1 MQCGEG
7 TRPSPPP
14 AGHMLHHCL
23 KAGTQCRSAP
33 APQQSSPSSPR
44 FWKGESSR
52 GLPCPAA
59 GLRKGGGSTSRAHH
73 QLWRFNSR
81 TGLTSVGPD
90 VCPKGQ
96 TRERAEGM
104 GQDAVVFMPPLA
116 AAPGKVCC
124 SSGGVGGQRLP
135 TYSR

>member
-1 MQCGEG
+1 MWGGDAAIPSASRAHAAPLSQGRHPVPFGTGSPAVIALQPEVLEG
-7 TRPSPPP
+7 RE
-14 AGHMLHHCL
+14 
-23 KAGTQCRSAP
+23 
-33 APQQSSPSSPR
+33 QS
-44 FWKGESSR
+44 GAA
-52 GLPCPAA
+52 LPAA

-73 QLWRFNSR
+73 QLRRFNSR

-96 TRERAEGM
+96 TQERAEGM
-104 GQDAVVFMPPLA
+104 GQDAVVFVPPLA